1 MAEYSAKIQWERKK
15 DEAFADNRY
24 SRAHTWRF
32 DGGAVVPAS
41 SSPHVVRVPLSDP
54 RAVDPEEALVAAL
67 ASCHM
72 LFFLAFSA
80 RKGFTVESYA
90 DDAVGKITKEKDG
103 REWMSNVTLSP
114 GIVFGG
120 EKRPTAADVHD
131 LHHRAHAACYIANT
145 VKTEIK
151 IVERNEG
158 LASG

>member
-1 MAEYSAKIQWERKK
+1 MAEYSATIQWERKK
-15 DEAFADNRY
+15 DEAFTDNRF

-41 SSPHVVRVPLSDP
+41 SSPHVVRAPLSDP

-72 LFFLAFSA
+72 LFFLALSA

-90 DDAVGKITKEKDG
+90 DDAVGRMAKDKDG

-114 GIVFGG
+114 RIVFGG

-151 IVERNEG
+151 IVERNDG
-158 LASG
+158 LASD